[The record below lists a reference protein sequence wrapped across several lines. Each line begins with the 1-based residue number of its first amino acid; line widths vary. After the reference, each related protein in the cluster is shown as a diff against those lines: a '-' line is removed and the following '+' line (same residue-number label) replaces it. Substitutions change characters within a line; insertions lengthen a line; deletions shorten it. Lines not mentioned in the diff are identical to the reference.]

1 LLAFVISPEHRQMI
15 INNVGKGGLAGKTL
29 KYVLR
34 FRSGTVPENDP
45 EQLVPELIK
54 HLIPA
59 KPQKTPSANTLAQ
72 VLKLLSPATQRQV
85 ARALMHSDRLRKPEA
100 EALVKELGNELGLK
114 DLEDD
119 AKATRSVPV
128 EVERQMAWAQIKDLL
143 SRRGDPAAIAA
154 AFRERLHA
162 KYDADEIRQSW
173 ITLIEADAI
182 SLIRIFC
189 RIPYLANGTTDA
201 IARPVM
207 ETYVTRLMHEKYS
220 ATYCKIV
227 NSLKNM
233 FVAKPDSPT
242 LVNFMA
248 LVRWVDAEAANKLAR
263 DIGMPVAV

>member
-1 LLAFVISPEHRQMI
+1 
-15 INNVGKGGLAGKTL
+15 
-29 KYVLR
+29 VLR